1 MYIILKK
8 KIQCH
13 GFQRLRSCPV
23 TIPDHSFV
31 ATHMLLSVQSVT
43 FFRLPFLSVV
53 SFHRSCC
60 YAILIFSSSLLR
72 TWSERN
78 CLCFTHCLK
87 KLLSCS
93 SVFFLS
99 KTVAKDVLSVYEFLI
114 ILFKINFTEALLI
127 PFLVV

>member
-13 GFQRLRSCPV
+13 AFQRLRSCPL

-43 FFRLPFLSVV
+43 FFPAIFPFCGFLPSFLLLCDINLQFLS
-53 SFHRSCC
+53 
-60 YAILIFSSSLLR
+60 SLHMVG
-72 TWSERN
+72 T
-78 CLCFTHCLK
+78 
-87 KLLSCS
+87 KLPLLYTLFEKSRYL
-93 SVFFLS
+93 VAQFFFS

-127 PFLVV
+127 PFLGV